1 MYECL
6 LNKEYMK
13 KNFFTSILVPL
24 ILIPL
29 GGLLI
34 LGLCYL
40 LYGVIYNLVETAF
53 FPNDPLLVP
62 AGIIRNS
69 YSVALIAL
77 FLALMRTKLSEL
89 LKSIILIG
97 PLTTLIIAAIL
108 AFYDQPARA
117 IAVTLI
123 IAAACIFLLYKYKK
137 PWIYYYATAIT
148 VLAGIAYAWPRG

>member
-1 MYECL
+1 
-6 LNKEYMK
+6 MK
-13 KNFFTSILVPL
+13 KNSLKSILIPL

-34 LGLCYL
+34 LAVCYL
-40 LYGVIYNLVETAF
+40 LYLGIYLTVESVF
-53 FPNDPLLVP
+53 FSNAPMSVP

-69 YSVALIAL
+69 YAVTLIAL
-77 FLALMRTKLSEL
+77 FLALMRTKLSDL

-108 AFYDQPARA
+108 AFSMQPALA
-117 IAVTLI
+117 FGATAVIAGV
-123 IAAACIFLLYKYKK
+123 CIYLLHRYHK

-148 VLAGIAYAWPRG
+148 ILAGIFYAWPRG

>member
-1 MYECL
+1 
-6 LNKEYMK
+6 MK
-13 KNFFTSILVPL
+13 KKSFTSILIPL
-24 ILIPL
+24 IIIPV
-29 GGLLI
+29 GGILI
-34 LGLCYL
+34 LGVCYL

-53 FPNDPLLVP
+53 FPHNPTLVP

-77 FLALMRTKLSEL
+77 FLALMRTKLSDL

-108 AFYDQPARA
+108 AFHEQPILA
-117 IAVTLI
+117 IAATVVIAVVCMFLI
-123 IAAACIFLLYKYKK
+123 YKYKK

-148 VLAGIAYAWPRG
+148 VLAGIFYAWPRG